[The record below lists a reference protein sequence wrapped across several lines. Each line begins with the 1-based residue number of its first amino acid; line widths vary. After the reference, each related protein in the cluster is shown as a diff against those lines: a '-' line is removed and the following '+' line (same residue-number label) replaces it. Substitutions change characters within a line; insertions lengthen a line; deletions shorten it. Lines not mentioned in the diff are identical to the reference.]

1 MDSFD
6 LINIFQWW
14 VMIFALGVIFLPL
27 CALLFSNFF
36 DRGYIFA
43 KILGMLLVSY
53 LAWILASLKILPFS
67 LPTLIGILAIFIVAS
82 TVISYFKQSFQKL
95 GGQWKIILFEEI
107 LFTAGLIFWAY
118 VRAHEPSIH
127 GLEKFMD
134 FGFINSILPPDY
146 FPPNHMWMAPGT
158 INYYY
163 FGHFLVALLTKISR
177 LSQDFTY
184 NLTVAT
190 LFALTFIS
198 SFSIGA
204 ALSNLYF
211 QIKETVFS

>member
-134 FGFINSILPPDY
+134 
-146 FPPNHMWMAPGT
+146 
-158 INYYY
+158 
-163 FGHFLVALLTKISR
+163 
-177 LSQDFTY
+177 
-184 NLTVAT
+184 
-190 LFALTFIS
+190 
-198 SFSIGA
+198 
-204 ALSNLYF
+204 
-211 QIKETVFS
+211 